1 MGMMTFTSGDS
12 RLARTLV
19 LLLML
24 CGSFTASKVCA
35 SESGV
40 LVAAQDSP
48 VEKISLL
55 EIRRIYLG
63 LEPTVDSRINQP
75 VMNLTDPL
83 LYRAF
88 LRNVMHM
95 TESGF
100 RRKTVKR
107 IFRQGGEKVAQIKS
121 NSMLIEHLKNN
132 KNDVTFMDLKTA
144 QQSTEIKVV
153 QVLW

>member
-1 MGMMTFTSGDS
+1 MMSFIRGNS
-12 RLARTLV
+12 RFARLVV
-19 LLLML
+19 LLLLL
-24 CGSFTASKVCA
+24 CGSFTAGKASA

-40 LVAAQDSP
+40 LVVAQDSP

-63 LEPTVDSRINQP
+63 LEPTEDSHINRP

-83 LYRAF
+83 LYKAF

-107 IFRQGGEKVAQIKS
+107 IFRQGGEKVTQIKS
-121 NSMLIEHLKNN
+121 HAVLIEHLKNN

-144 QQSTEIKVV
+144 QQSTGIKVV

>member
-1 MGMMTFTSGDS
+1 
-12 RLARTLV
+12 
-19 LLLML
+19 ML
-24 CGSFTASKVCA
+24 CGFFTAGKAGA

-48 VEKISLL
+48 VQKISLL

-63 LEPTVDSRINQP
+63 LEPTADSRINQP

-83 LYRAF
+83 LYKAF

-107 IFRQGGEKVAQIKS
+107 IFRQGGEKVTQIKS
-121 NSMLIEHLKNN
+121 NEVLIEHLKKN